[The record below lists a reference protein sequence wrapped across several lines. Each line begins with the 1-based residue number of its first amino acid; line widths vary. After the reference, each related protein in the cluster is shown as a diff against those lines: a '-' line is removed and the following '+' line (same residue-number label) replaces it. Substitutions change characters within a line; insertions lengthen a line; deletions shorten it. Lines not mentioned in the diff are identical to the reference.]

1 MRVRRSEVTE
11 RSGANDTDMDID
23 VAALDR
29 LLTAPQQGDDLILD
43 TRDRDVAAR
52 WHPEGPG
59 ARYLNVPYD
68 EFEADQDAAVA
79 QMPENAGSVHVLC
92 ARGISAV
99 DIAEILRERGVHA
112 GIVGGGMAAWARYH
126 RIVRVSASHEPFAIY
141 QIVRPAKGCL
151 SYLVVSGKQA
161 LAIDCTRFTDVYSE
175 LCERLGAKL
184 IGVADTHLHADHVSG
199 SSKLSSGAAPY
210 YLSDEDAVGGSLR
223 RDSVP
228 RTIEVGETPIRVVSL
243 PVPGHTLGSTAF
255 CVGDRYLV
263 SGDTL
268 LPNGVGRPDLGN
280 RALEWTEYLYESLTG
295 VLAKCDPS
303 TVALPA
309 HAGSVSDYGS
319 DGACIRKLGDLLA
332 AQLSADR
339 AAFVERV
346 SSAVAKTS
354 QPAEYAEIRRVNLGA
369 DASEQ
374 RVAELETG
382 VNQCALKR

>member
-1 MRVRRSEVTE
+1 MS
-11 RSGANDTDMDID
+11 AIMDID

-29 LLTAPQQGDDLILD
+29 LLTAREQSGDVILD
-43 TRDRDVAAR
+43 TRDPSAAAR

-59 ARYLNVPYD
+59 ARYFNVPYD
-68 EFEADQDAAVA
+68 VFEGDEEAAVA
-79 QMPENAGSVHVLC
+79 QLPQDARNIHVLC

-99 DIAEILRERGVHA
+99 DIAGILRERGVQA
-112 GIVGGGMAAWARYH
+112 GIVTGGMAAWAMYH
-126 RIVRVSASHEPFAIY
+126 RVVPVSAPAEAFAIF

-161 LAIDCTRFTDVYSE
+161 LAIDCTRFTNVYRE
-175 LCERLGAKL
+175 LAERLGATL

-199 SSKLSSGAAPY
+199 SANLASDTAPY
-210 YLSDEDAVGGSLR
+210 YLADEDAEGGTVR
-223 RDSVP
+223 CESVP
-228 RTIEVGETPIRVVSL
+228 RTIEVGEVPIRVLSL

-255 CVGDRYLV
+255 SVGDRYLI

-268 LPNGVGRPDLGN
+268 LPNGVGRPDLGDH
-280 RALEWTEYLYESLTG
+280 ALEWTGYLYESLTG

-303 TVALPA
+303 TAALPA
-309 HAGSVSDYGS
+309 HAGSISDY
-319 DGACIRKLGDLLA
+319 DANGACVRRLGDLLS

-346 SSAVAKTS
+346 GSAVAKGS
-354 QPAEYAEIRRVNLGA
+354 QPAEYAEIRCVNLGGE
-369 DASEQ
+369 ASEQ

>member
-1 MRVRRSEVTE
+1 MTE

-29 LLTAPQQGDDLILD
+29 LLTAPEQSDDLILD

-68 EFEADQDAAVA
+68 EFEGDQDAAVA
-79 QMPENAGSVHVLC
+79 QLPQNAGNVHVLC

-255 CVGDRYLV
+255 YVGDRYLV

-303 TVALPA
+303 TAALPA
-309 HAGSVSDYGS
+309 HAGSASDYGS

>member
-1 MRVRRSEVTE
+1 MKAV
-11 RSGANDTDMDID
+11 MDID

-29 LLTAPQQGDDLILD
+29 LLTAPEQSDDVLLD
-43 TRDRDVAAR
+43 TRDRGVAAR

-68 EFEADQDAAVA
+68 DFEGDQDAAVA
-79 QMPENAGSVHVLC
+79 QLPENARNVHVLC
-92 ARGISAV
+92 ARGISAL
-99 DIAEILRERGVHA
+99 DIAEILRERGIHA

-126 RIVRVSASHEPFAIY
+126 RIVRVSAPDEAFAIY

-161 LAIDCTRFTDVYSE
+161 LAIDCTRFTDVYRE
-175 LCERLGAKL
+175 LCERLGVTL
-184 IGVADTHLHADHVSG
+184 VGVADSHLHADHISG
-199 SSKLSSGAAPY
+199 SSKLASGAAPY
-210 YLSDEDAVGGSLR
+210 YLSDEDAAGGTLR
-223 RDSVP
+223 CDSVP
-228 RTIEVGETPIRVVSL
+228 RVIEIGETPIRVLSL

-255 CVGDRYLV
+255 YIGDRYLV

-295 VLAKCDPS
+295 VLAKRDPS

-309 HAGSVSDYGS
+309 HAGTASDYNS

-332 AQLSADR
+332 AQLSTDR
-339 AAFVERV
+339 AVFVDQV

-354 QPAEYAEIRRVNLGA
+354 QPAEYAEIRRVNLGT

>member
-1 MRVRRSEVTE
+1 VTE

-29 LLTAPQQGDDLILD
+29 LLTAPEQSDDLILD

-68 EFEADQDAAVA
+68 EFEGDQDAAVA
-79 QMPENAGSVHVLC
+79 QLPQNAGNVHVLC

-255 CVGDRYLV
+255 YVGDRYLV

-303 TVALPA
+303 TAALPA
-309 HAGSVSDYGS
+309 HAGSASDYGS

>member
-1 MRVRRSEVTE
+1 
-11 RSGANDTDMDID
+11 MDID

-29 LLTAPQQGDDLILD
+29 LLTAPEQSGDVILD
-43 TRDRDVAAR
+43 TRDPSAAAR

-68 EFEADQDAAVA
+68 EFEGDEAAAVA
-79 QMPENAGSVHVLC
+79 RLPEDAHNIHVLC

-99 DIAEILRERGVHA
+99 DIAGILREHGVQA
-112 GIVGGGMAAWARYH
+112 GIVTGGMAAWSTYH
-126 RIVRVSASHEPFAIY
+126 RVVRVSAPDEAFAIF

-151 SYLVVSGKQA
+151 SYLLVSGKQA
-161 LAIDCTRFTDVYSE
+161 LAIDCTRFTNVYRE
-175 LCERLGAKL
+175 LAERLGATL

-199 SSKLSSGAAPY
+199 SAKLAFGTAPY
-210 YLSDEDAVGGSLR
+210 YLADEDAEGGSVR
-223 RDSVP
+223 RESVP
-228 RTIEVGETPIRVVSL
+228 RTIEVGETPIRVLSL

-255 CVGDRYLV
+255 SVGDRYLI

-280 RALEWTEYLYESLTG
+280 HALEWTGHLYQSLTG

-303 TVALPA
+303 TAALPA
-309 HAGSVSDYGS
+309 HAGSISDY
-319 DGACIRKLGDLLA
+319 DTNGACVRRLGDLLG

-346 SSAVAKTS
+346 SSAVAKSS
-354 QPAEYAEIRRVNLGA
+354 QPAEYAEIRLVNLGSE
-369 DASEQ
+369 ASEQ